1 MTTGMTGGLNA
12 GPDRSVVPL
21 LDLRQVRRSFT
32 RAAATYDGADVLQT
46 EVRNRLLERLQW
58 VQLQPRRILDLG
70 TGTGKALP
78 ALAAL
83 YPDAEL
89 VGLDLTPAM
98 LQVAATRSNSS
109 SPSAA
114 LLVCADAARLPFPDQ
129 SVDLVF
135 SSLTIHWSPALDAVL
150 AEVRRVLRHPG
161 LFTFTTPGPESY
173 RELRAAWRAVDQTP
187 HVIPFPEMRA
197 LGDGL
202 VRAGLAEPVMDTDT
216 LTLKYRNFRQLV
228 TDLRATGTT
237 NASAGRSPGLTGR
250 DAWLRLAAAYEKE
263 RDADGLLPATL
274 EILFGQAW
282 APGTTRRRQS
292 PVDEISVPL
301 DSLRR
306 RPP

>member
-1 MTTGMTGGLNA
+1 MTA
-12 GPDRSVVPL
+12 SPPIDRQQV
-21 LDLRQVRRSFT
+21 LRAFT
-32 RAAATYDGADVLQT
+32 RAAASYDSSDVLQT
-46 EVRNRLLERLQW
+46 EVRDRLLERLQW

-70 TGTGKALP
+70 AGTGKALP
-78 ALAAL
+78 ALAAR

-89 VGLDLTPAM
+89 VGMDLTLAM
-98 LQVAATRSNSS
+98 LRIAATRSACSPASS
-109 SPSAA
+109 STSPA

-129 SVDLVF
+129 SIDLVF
-135 SSLTIHWSPALDAVL
+135 SSLAIHWSPALDAVL

-216 LTLKYRNFRQLV
+216 LTLKYRTLAQLV
-228 TDLRATGTT
+228 ADLRATGTT

-250 DAWLRLAAAYEKE
+250 QAWSRLAAAYEKE
-263 RDADGLLPATL
+263 RDADGLLPATV
-274 EILFGQAW
+274 EIVFGQAW
-282 APGTTRRRQS
+282 APGPTRRRQ
-292 PVDEISVPL
+292 PPGGEITVPL
-301 DSLRR
+301 DSLGLRKLRR
-306 RPP
+306 NGLFK

>member
-1 MTTGMTGGLNA
+1 MNA
-12 GPDRSVVPL
+12 DRSALPL

-32 RAAATYDGADVLQT
+32 RAAASYDGADALQT

-70 TGTGKALP
+70 AGTGKALP
-78 ALAAL
+78 ALGAL

-109 SPSAA
+109 STGPA
-114 LLVCADAARLPFPDQ
+114 LLVCADAACLPFPDQ
-129 SVDLVF
+129 SMDLVF
-135 SSLTIHWSPALDAVL
+135 SSLAIHWSPVLDAVL

-202 VRAGLAEPVMDTDT
+202 VRAGLAEPVMDTDR
-216 LTLKYRNFRQLV
+216 LTLKYRNLGHLV
-228 TDLRATGTT
+228 ADLRATGTT
-237 NASAGRSPGLTGR
+237 NASTGRSPGLTGR
-250 DAWLRLAAAYEKE
+250 QAWSRLAAAYEKE
-263 RDADGLLPATL
+263 RDGAGLLPATV

-282 APGTTRRRQS
+282 APGPTRRRQA
-292 PVDEISVPL
+292 PGDEISVPL
-301 DSLRR
+301 DSLSR
-306 RPP
+306 RPPQRQS